1 MIWCFIWM
9 ELSMKIL
16 LEETYWS
23 MFLYSFTLSP
33 LEIELLVLFDKMVW
47 RYGMHSNPFKLYLD
61 VWQSSEYTS
70 DVLVLNNLYSKFIYY
85 FVRHSNNEVRN
96 SWVTKSSYETELRK
110 MNSHFELI
118 TRKFS
123 DKFFCRVTNSTL

>member
-9 ELSMKIL
+9 ELSVEIL

-47 RYGMHSNPFKLYLD
+47 RCGMHSNPFKLHLD

-85 FVRHSNNEVRN
+85 FVRHSNNEVRD
-96 SWVTKSSYETELRK
+96 SRVTKSCYETELRK
-110 MNSHFELI
+110 MTSHFELI

-123 DKFFCRVTNSTL
+123 DKFFFRVTNLTL